1 MKKTITTY
9 TLRLVAF
16 LLLAFIPASFLSAT
30 TGYFFYVQF
39 ANKNNSPYS
48 LSNPSAYL
56 SQRAIDRRQTFGI
69 SIDSTDLPVN
79 PAYISQIENLG
90 MHVHCVSKWMNGA
103 TVLLADTTKMSL
115 VRVLPFVTK
124 VQYTGM
130 RAAALPVSK
139 KMKAETT
146 SFNYGT
152 AATQINQ
159 VNGAYLHNA
168 GYTGR
173 NIVVGVLDAGFYN
186 ANINPAFD
194 SLRLQGRLLGTKDVA
209 EPNSNVYTLDA
220 HGANVLSIMTGN
232 LPGQFLGVAPHAS
245 FWLIRTEYAP
255 TEYLVE
261 NDFWAS
267 GIEFADS
274 VGVDV
279 VNSSLGYTEY
289 DDPSMNFTYADM
301 NGKVSRASRAANMA
315 SKKGIIVCN
324 SAGNDGNKT
333 WHYIG
338 APADADGILAIGAVT
353 STGVPSVF
361 TSYGPSSDNRIKP
374 DISAMGSLTAFVN
387 INGVPSNGNGT
398 SYSSPVMTGMIA
410 CLLQGYKERNAP
422 HNVEAVRIA
431 LIHSGSLFNTPTAQ
445 LGYGIPDFEYALKFP
460 MFDSLKK
467 VEAANFELIYNAQE
481 RNIHILM
488 FNRQDTTGKT
498 VRLYSATGYLM
509 ATQQMTDAIM
519 ILSANNL
526 STGIYL
532 VSISG
537 NGKNETRKII
547 IH

>member
-9 TLRLVAF
+9 SLRLFAF
-16 LLLAFIPASFLSAT
+16 LLLAFMPASFLSAT

-39 ANKNNSPYS
+39 ANKNNTPYS
-48 LSNPSAYL
+48 LSNPSTYL

-79 PAYISQIENLG
+79 PAYISQIENMG
-90 MHVHCVSKWMNGA
+90 MHVHCASKWMNGA

-115 VRVLPFVTK
+115 VRALPFVTK

-139 KMKAETT
+139 KMKSETT

-186 ANINPAFD
+186 VNVNPAFD
-194 SLRLQGRLLGTKDVA
+194 SLRLQGRLLGTKDFA
-209 EPNSNVYTLDA
+209 EPNSNVYTLDS

-324 SAGNDGNKT
+324 SAGNDGNKA

-353 STGVPSVF
+353 STGVPSYF
-361 TSYGPSSDNRIKP
+361 TSFGPSSDNRVKP
-374 DISAMGSLTAFVN
+374 DISAMGSSTAFVS
-387 INGVPSNGNGT
+387 ISGVPSSGNGT

-410 CLLQGYKERNAP
+410 CLLQGYTEKNIP
-422 HNVEAVRIA
+422 HNVEAIRTA
-431 LIHSGSLFNTPTAQ
+431 LIHSGSLFNAPTTQ
-445 LGYGIPDFEYALKFP
+445 LGYGIPDLEYALKFP
-460 MFDSLKK
+460 IFDSLKE

-488 FNRQDTTGKT
+488 FNRQDSAGKT
-498 VRLYSATGYLM
+498 IRLYSATGCLM
-509 ATQQMTDAIM
+509 TAQQLTDAIT
-519 ILSANNL
+519 ILPANNL
-526 STGIYL
+526 SAGIYL
-532 VSISG
+532 VSISA
-537 NGKNETRKII
+537 NGKTETRKIM

>member
-9 TLRLVAF
+9 SLRLFAF
-16 LLLAFIPASFLSAT
+16 LLLAFMPASFLSAT

-39 ANKNNSPYS
+39 ANKNNTPYS
-48 LSNPSAYL
+48 LSNPSTYL

-79 PAYISQIENLG
+79 PAYISQIESLG
-90 MHVHCVSKWMNGA
+90 MHVHCASKWMNGT
-103 TVLLADTTKMSL
+103 TVLLADTTKMNL
-115 VRVLPFVTK
+115 VRALPFVTK

-139 KMKAETT
+139 KMKSETT

-159 VNGAYLHNA
+159 VNGVYLHNA

-186 ANINPAFD
+186 VNVNPAFD
-194 SLRLQGRLLGTKDVA
+194 SLRLQGRLLGTKDIA
-209 EPNSNVYTLDA
+209 EPNSNVYTLDT

-274 VGVDV
+274 AGVDI

-301 NGKVSRASRAANMA
+301 NGKVSRSSRAANMA

-361 TSYGPSSDNRIKP
+361 TSYGPSSDNRVKP
-374 DISAMGSLTAFVN
+374 EISAMGSLTAFVN
-387 INGVPSNGNGT
+387 INGVPSSGNGT

-410 CLLQGYKERNAP
+410 CLLQGYTERNIP
-422 HNVEAVRIA
+422 HSVEAVRTA
-431 LIHSGSLFNTPTAQ
+431 LIHSGNSFNAPTSQ

-460 MFDSLKK
+460 MFDSLKE
-467 VEAANFELIYNAQE
+467 VEAANFELIYNPQE
-481 RNIHILM
+481 KNIHILM
-488 FNRQDTTGKT
+488 FNRQDAAGKT
-498 VRLYSATGYLM
+498 IRLYSATGCLM
-509 ATQQMTDAIM
+509 ATQQMNDAIT
-519 ILSANNL
+519 ILPANNL
-526 STGIYL
+526 SAGIYL
-532 VSISG
+532 VSISA
-537 NGKNETRKII
+537 NGKNETRKIM

>member
-1 MKKTITTY
+1 MRKTFTGNGF
-9 TLRLVAF
+9 RLF
-16 LLLAFIPASFLSAT
+16 LFMILAFMPLSFLSAA

-39 ANKNNSPYS
+39 ANKNNTPYS

-56 SQRAIDRRQTFGI
+56 SQRAIDRRQTLGI

-79 PAYISQIENLG
+79 PSSISQIENMG
-90 MHVHCVSKWMNGA
+90 IHVHCTSKWMNGV

-115 VRVLPFVTK
+115 IRALPFVTK

-139 KMKAETT
+139 KMKAETST
-146 SFNYGT
+146 FNYGT
-152 AATQINQ
+152 AAAQINQ
-159 VNGAYLHNA
+159 VNGAYLHNS
-168 GYTGR
+168 GYTGK
-173 NIVVGVLDAGFYN
+173 NIVIGVLDAGFNN
-186 ANINPAFD
+186 ANVNPAFD
-194 SLRLQGRLLGTKDVA
+194 SLRLQGRLLGTKDFA
-209 EPNSNVYTLDA
+209 EPGSNVYTLDS
-220 HGANVLSIMTGN
+220 HGAFVLSIMTGN

-261 NDFWAS
+261 TDFWAS

-279 VNSSLGYTEY
+279 VNSSLGYTQF
-289 DDPSMNFTYADM
+289 DDASMNFTYADM
-301 NGKVSRASRAANMA
+301 NGKVSRASRAANIA

-338 APADADGILAIGAVT
+338 VPADADGILAIGATT
-353 STGVPSVF
+353 STGAPSYF
-361 TSYGPSSDNRIKP
+361 TSFGPSSDNRIKP
-374 DISAMGSLTAFVN
+374 DVSAMGASTAFVN
-387 INGVPSNGNGT
+387 TSGVPATGNGT
-398 SYSSPVMTGMIA
+398 SFSSPVMAGMIA

-422 HNVEAVRIA
+422 HSVEDVRTA
-431 LIHSGSLFNTPTAQ
+431 LIRSGNLFNAPTTQ

-460 MFDSLKK
+460 LFDSLKK
-467 VEAANFELIYNAQE
+467 VEASNFEVIYNAQKK
-481 RNIHILM
+481 NIHVLL
-488 FNRQDTTGKT
+488 FNRQEAAGKT
-498 VRLYSATGYLM
+498 VRLYSVTGCLM
-509 ATQQMTDAIM
+509 AAENMTDAIT
-519 ILSANNL
+519 ILPANNL
-526 STGIYL
+526 SAGIYL

-547 IH
+547 VN